1 MSLKV
6 NGQMT
11 KLTVK
16 EHMFIKT
23 VPSTLANG
31 KMIYNTVKVLR
42 PGQMDRVMM
51 VSTKM
56 VKKHGNGKYS
66 WTDGSCY
73 DGDWYEN
80 KIRGNGTYEWLDGR
94 KFTG

>member
-1 MSLKV
+1 
-6 NGQMT
+6 MT

-56 VKKHGNGKYS
+56 VKNTETVNIVGPTVHA
-66 WTDGSCY
+66 TM
-73 DGDWYEN
+73 E
-80 KIRGNGTYEWLDGR
+80 
-94 KFTG
+94 TGMKTKSEAT